1 MATTYTPN
9 YHLGKQEDRS
19 DKFVMKVIT
28 DNMDV
33 IDEQLKAT
41 DDKATAAAAGLKYK
55 GAVNY
60 YSDLPNDAEIGDA
73 YTVLYAGSSGT
84 VPDGTEYV
92 WGELNNTAQWID
104 FSKDTYTKAEVDAL
118 LTAKQALL
126 NADNKL
132 DPAYINYDSTHRAV
146 SDTEKSTWN
155 SKQNAIDSSHKLSAD
170 LVDDTSTTNKF
181 ATAAELE
188 QIETNK
194 NNISSAQAQANINT
208 NYGVK
213 NILNTSFISGEVR
226 GVTYTLNADG
236 SVTVNGTANSY
247 GSTMYI
253 FDGLISAGNYV
264 LSIGNAIGSGNY
276 VTLIYSDNT
285 QIGITGN
292 DTSAQ
297 LNNKDIKKIYV
308 YVAANTSID
317 LTIYPMIT
325 PKALY
330 DADATYKSYAMDNAE
345 LTAAIQALQAQL
357 ANQ

>member
-60 YSDLPNDAEIGDA
+60 YNDLPNDAEIGDA

-92 WGELNNTAQWID
+92 WGELNGTAQWID

-118 LTAKQALL
+118 LAAKQALL
-126 NADNKL
+126 NVNNKL
-132 DPAYINYDSTHRAV
+132 DPAYINYDITHRAV

-155 SKQNAIDSSHKLSAD
+155 GKQNALSSAQLAAVNSGIDSPK
-170 LVDDTSTTNKF
+170 V
-181 ATAAELE
+181 E

-194 NNISSAQAQANINT
+194 NSISTLFANSVINLVDTNDKSETQWINIPIEIPAGDYVVYIGSLSSTASGTTCQTVFFAADNSEASSYMQPTRGNNIT
-208 NYGVK
+208 
-213 NILNTSFISGEVR
+213 LNVTITKTTSFMRIYAGRDYSQ
-226 GVTYTLNADG
+226 
-236 SVTVNGTANSY
+236 SVGFTVSFTNLLIANKASWEA
-247 GSTMYI
+247 S
-253 FDGLISAGNYV
+253 S
-264 LSIGNAIGSGNY
+264 
-276 VTLIYSDNT
+276 
-285 QIGITGN
+285 
-292 DTSAQ
+292 
-297 LNNKDIKKIYV
+297 KV
-308 YVAANTSID
+308 YQ
-317 LTIYPMIT
+317 P
-325 PKALY
+325 
-330 DADATYKSYAMDNAE
+330 YAMSNAE
-345 LTAAIQALQAQL
+345 LTVAIQALQAQL